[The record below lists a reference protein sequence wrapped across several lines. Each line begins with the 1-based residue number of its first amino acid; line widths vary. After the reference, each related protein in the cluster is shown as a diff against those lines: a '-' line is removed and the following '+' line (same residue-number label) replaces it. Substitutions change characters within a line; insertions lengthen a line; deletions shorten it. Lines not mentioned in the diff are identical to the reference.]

1 MRNAF
6 LIMMT
11 LFFLFACNSDPKTTD
26 KKLKSNSIDTLSFS
40 KNSRHNLIEELKR
53 LKVTITSNHKQKIAD
68 IFDFPKPD
76 SVFSVYVDDTTYLE
90 QVKSNSDNVTKDN
103 FLKHYKEVSTNCL
116 VLK

>member
-1 MRNAF
+1 M
-6 LIMMT
+6 
-11 LFFLFACNSDPKTTD
+11 
-26 KKLKSNSIDTLSFS
+26 
-40 KNSRHNLIEELKR
+40 
-53 LKVTITSNHKQKIAD
+53 KVTITSHHKQKIAD